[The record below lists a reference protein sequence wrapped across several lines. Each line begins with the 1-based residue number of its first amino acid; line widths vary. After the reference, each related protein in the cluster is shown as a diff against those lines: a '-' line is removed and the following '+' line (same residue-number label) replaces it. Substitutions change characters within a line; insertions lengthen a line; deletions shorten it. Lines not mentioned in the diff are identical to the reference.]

1 MAANGSRTAPRDQVP
16 APCLPPPSSR
26 SCDTR
31 SHPPWCTAI
40 GSAASL
46 AVPKGVGRDTESP
59 ACASPRDES
68 PPRKAEGRGAC
79 RTTRGR
85 QCAKTGSDN
94 LRLSRDIRDTG
105 GQLGR
110 ASLGL
115 GPPEKVR
122 VLGSAQVE
130 FRSGGLSGSVR
141 SEERR
146 VGKECRS
153 RWSPYH

>member
-16 APCLPPPSSR
+16 APSLPPPRSR

-110 ASLGL
+110 ASLVTPGTAWQ
-115 GPPEKVR
+115 R
-122 VLGSAQVE
+122 Y
-130 FRSGGLSGSVR
+130 R

-153 RWSPYH
+153 RWAGDQETQ